1 MLASHY
7 GTDQLQAAIGERAS
21 DNILSFGQVQFRCD
35 FQKQNGELQAN
46 GYALVLQI
54 NEESFYCMFSGCRL
68 HPESADPS
76 APNLDLLRVEE
87 GRFSDGNWHPSRI
100 LNGDETASLSFDK
113 PELLLVRVMTYA

>member
-1 MLASHY
+1 
-7 GTDQLQAAIGERAS
+7 
-21 DNILSFGQVQFRCD
+21 
-35 FQKQNGELQAN
+35 
-46 GYALVLQI
+46 
-54 NEESFYCMFSGCRL
+54 MFSGCLL

-87 GRFSDGNWHPSRI
+87 GRFSDGSWHPSRI